1 MGVIGTAGHVDHGKS
16 TLVHALTGIDP
27 DRLREEKEREMTI
40 DLGFAWLDLP
50 DGLQVGIVDVPGHKD
65 FIKNMLAGIGGIDA
79 AIFVIAADEGVMP
92 QTREHLDILDLLQVK
107 AGVVALTKIDLITD
121 PEWFDLVVADIMEQL
136 VDTCLENAPIIH
148 VSARTGEGLGEL
160 KTALAEVL
168 QTSQAGEDRGRGRL
182 PVDRVFTIAGFG
194 TVVTG
199 TLIDGSLRIGDE
211 IEIQPDGLKG
221 RIRGIQTH
229 KQKQERAQPGNR
241 VAINLTGIHVDQ
253 IQRGDVVTVPGTLR
267 GTRMVDAS
275 LRYLPD
281 APIPLKH
288 NLQVNVFSGAAEVL
302 ADVRL
307 LDKEIVQ
314 PGDECWVQLR
324 LQQPAAL
331 LKGDRFIIRL
341 PSPSVTI
348 GGGTIVDPH
357 PRRRHRR
364 MRPEVVQYLET
375 MAFGSPP
382 ELLAQALQ
390 TAEPCTWQELRSR
403 STFSGEETQAALE
416 EALQNGDIIALSTP
430 PPPASNVP
438 PSTFLIS
445 RGGWSKMGG
454 QIEDLLTGYHRRYP
468 LRQGMPREELKSR
481 LRLAGKAFNQLAQF
495 AAHTGLLEEINGF
508 VQAPSHTVTF
518 SEEQQAIMDQ
528 VLAQFRRQPY
538 TPPSMGDIKKK
549 LGEELLNACFEQGL
563 LTKLSEEIVFLPETY
578 AEMRDGITAHL
589 QEEGTITIAQ
599 VRDMF
604 GTSRRYALALTG
616 YLDQQG
622 ITRRVEDERVL
633 R

>member
-1 MGVIGTAGHVDHGKS
+1 VGVIGTAGHVDHGKS

-136 VDTCLENAPIIH
+136 EDTCLENAPIIH
-148 VSARTGEGLGEL
+148 VSARTGEGLEEL

-199 TLIDGSLRIGDE
+199 TLIDGSLRVGDE

-241 VAINLTGIHVDQ
+241 VAINLTGIRVDQ
-253 IQRGDVVTVPGTLR
+253 IQRGDVVAVPGTLR
-267 GTRMVDAS
+267 GTKMVDAS

-288 NLQVNVFSGAAEVL
+288 NMQVNVFSGAAEVL
-302 ADVRL
+302 AEVRL
-307 LDKEIVQ
+307 LDKEIVP
-314 PGDECWVQLR
+314 PGDVCWVQLR

-364 MRPEVVQYLET
+364 MRPEVIQHLET
-375 MAFGSPP
+375 LAFGSPP
-382 ELLAQALQ
+382 ELLTQALQ

-403 STFSGEETQAALE
+403 STSSGEETQGALD
-416 EALQNGDIIALSTP
+416 EALQNGDIIAISTP
-430 PPPASNVP
+430 SSPASNVP
-438 PSTFLIS
+438 PSTVLIS

-454 QIEDLLTGYHRRYP
+454 QIEDLLAGYHRRYP

-508 VQAPSHTVTF
+508 VRAPSHIVTF
-518 SEEQQAIMDQ
+518 SEEQQAIVDQ

-578 AEMRDGITAHL
+578 AEMREGITAHL
-589 QEEGTITIAQ
+589 QKEGTITIAQ

-622 ITRRVEDERVL
+622 ITRRVGDERVL